1 MKINNLT
8 ISVADEPMSPY
19 MQERIAAATLKFVID
34 ILKQPGG
41 REKIEAEKKRL
52 GLAHN

>member
-1 MKINNLT
+1 MEIKNVT

-19 MQERIAAATLKFVID
+19 VQERLAAATLKFVIN

-41 REKIEAEKKRL
+41 REQIEAEKKRL
-52 GLAHN
+52 GLTNN